1 MSDVEAPKQR
11 TPFPVFLFGFSGR
24 IGPRQYWIAIGIAL
38 AFLVAAVAF
47 AAAAM
52 APTGGGAPLFGI
64 PLFCL
69 FVWLIASA
77 MAQRLRDAGKSP
89 WLSLAFLAALLAWQ
103 FLTIELIEYAA
114 LLGVAG
120 FFGIL
125 AAAGHIDVLSKMKE
139 ESNAT

>member
-1 MSDVEAPKQR
+1 MNEAAPANPR
-11 TPFPVFLFGFSGR
+11 TPFPAFLFGFAGR
-24 IGPRQYWIAIGIAL
+24 IGPTQYWIAIGIAL

-52 APTGGGAPLFGI
+52 APTGGGAPLLGV

-89 WLSLAFLAALLAWQ
+89 WLALAFLAGLIAW
-103 FLTIELIEYAA
+103 LGMSIELIEVAS
-114 LLGVAG
+114 LLGIVG

-125 AAAGHIDVLSKMKE
+125 GVVGHIDGLSKYM
-139 ESNAT
+139 ADAR

>member
-1 MSDVEAPKQR
+1 MSEVEAPKQR
-11 TPFPVFLFGFSGR
+11 TPFPALLFGFSGR

-38 AFLVAAVAF
+38 AFLVAAVGF
-47 AAAAM
+47 AASAM

-89 WLSLAFLAALLAWQ
+89 WLAFAFLAALLAWQ
-103 FLTIELIEYAA
+103 FLALELIEYAT
-114 LLGVAG
+114 LLGILG

-125 AAAGHIDVLSKMKE
+125 ATVGHIDVPSKLKE
-139 ESNAT
+139 ESKST